1 MKIFK
6 ITLAIVSLIALGFVA
21 GFYTNRLLVQQKIN
35 RVANMR
41 SATGLQESVYEKIQA
56 TPAQRKLIAP
66 AVESYAAK
74 IATVYQESRAKR
86 HALVDSLQVEVER
99 YLSKDQIQQLDNFC
113 DKYYRYNQPI
123 KQFVDNRLQ

>member
-1 MKIFK
+1 MKTFK
-6 ITLAIVSLIALGFVA
+6 ITLAIFSLVTLGFVA

-41 SATGLQESVYEKIQA
+41 NATGLQESVYEKIQA
-56 TPAQRKLIAP
+56 TPEQRKLIAP
-66 AVESYAAK
+66 AVESYAAR

-86 HALVDSLQVEVER
+86 HVFIDSLQNQIKPF
-99 YLSKDQIQQLDNFC
+99 LSEEQVQQLDNFC
-113 DKYYRYNQPI
+113 DRYYRYNQPT